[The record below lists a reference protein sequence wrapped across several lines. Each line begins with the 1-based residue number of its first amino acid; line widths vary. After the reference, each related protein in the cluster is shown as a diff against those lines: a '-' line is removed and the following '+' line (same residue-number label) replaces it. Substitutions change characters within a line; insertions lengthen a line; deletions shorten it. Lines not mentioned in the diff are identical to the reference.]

1 MVHRYNVTINFPSS
15 HPVNSL
21 SAMRLLAATP
31 DSSTSRI
38 RQELSHALF
47 SSYWI
52 ENKGINN
59 KGRVGGG
66 GVIFNMK
73 MHRRKGPLLAK
84 LGRRL
89 LGGEGPRRSIIGRVL
104 PS

>member
-66 GVIFNMK
+66 HI
-73 MHRRKGPLLAK
+73 
-84 LGRRL
+84 
-89 LGGEGPRRSIIGRVL
+89 
-104 PS
+104 